1 MIHLDQD
8 VIVAK
13 IAKVREKVSDGDHEF
28 DNIEDAM
35 EDIPEGHQSEIVDS
49 EEEIED
55 ISSEEDM
62 DSEEKNQESTEE

>member
-35 EDIPEGHQSEIVDS
+35 EEISEGRQSEILDS
-49 EEEIED
+49 EDEIED
-55 ISSEEDM
+55 ISDEEGI
-62 DSEEKNQESTEE
+62 DSEETDQDSTEE